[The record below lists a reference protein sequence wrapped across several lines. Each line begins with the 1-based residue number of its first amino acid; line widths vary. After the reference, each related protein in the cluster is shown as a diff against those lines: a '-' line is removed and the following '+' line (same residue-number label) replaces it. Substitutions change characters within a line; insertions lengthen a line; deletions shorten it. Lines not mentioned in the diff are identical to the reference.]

1 MSRRLGPQDTAAGGL
16 LKVPPRGSQ
25 SVSEGPQLVP
35 SHHLWNMSLLTPRPK
50 MSRRLGPQDTA
61 AGGLLKMPPRGSQSV
76 SEGPQLVPSGAVQ
89 VGSHHL
95 WNMSLLTPRPKMSRR
110 LGAQDTTGVPAH
122 AANGAFRSFTTTKNP
137 PGVVPVT
144 LTATFVSDMNDCP
157 MVRAVG
163 VRRKTGMR
171 LF

>member
-16 LKVPPRGSQ
+16 LKMPPRGSQ
-25 SVSEGPQLVP
+25 DRKGGVQGKRSGAVQVGSN
-35 SHHLWNMSLLTPRPK
+35 HLWNMSLLTPRPK

-76 SEGPQLVPSGAVQ
+76 SEGPQLVPFGAVQ

-110 LGAQDTTGVPAH
+110 LGPQDT
-122 AANGAFRSFTTTKNP
+122 AAGGLLKMP
-137 PGVVPVT
+137 PRG
-144 LTATFVSDMNDCP
+144 S
-157 MVRAVG
+157 
-163 VRRKTGMR
+163 
-171 LF
+171 

>member
-16 LKVPPRGSQ
+16 LKMPPRGPQ
-25 SVSEGPQLVP
+25 SVSEGPRLVP
-35 SHHLWNMSLLTPRPK
+35 SHHLWTMSLLTPRPK

-76 SEGPQLVPSGAVQ
+76 SEGPQWVPSGAVQ

-110 LGAQDTTGVPAH
+110 LGPQDTAAGGLLKVPPR
-122 AANGAFRSFTTTKNP
+122 GSQ
-137 PGVVPVT
+137 
-144 LTATFVSDMNDCP
+144 S
-157 MVRAVG
+157 VG
-163 VRRKTGMR
+163 EGTHLVASHH
-171 LF
+171 LW

>member
-25 SVSEGPQLVP
+25 SVSEGPHLVP

-61 AGGLLKMPPRGSQSV
+61 AGGLLKVPPRGSQSV
-76 SEGPQLVPSGAVQ
+76 GEGPHLVP
-89 VGSHHL
+89 SHHL

-110 LGAQDTTGVPAH
+110 LEAQDATGVPAH
-122 AANGAFRSFTTTKNP
+122 VANGAFRSFTTTKNP
-137 PGVVPVT
+137 PGVVSV
-144 LTATFVSDMNDCP
+144 
-157 MVRAVG
+157 
-163 VRRKTGMR
+163 
-171 LF
+171 

>member
-1 MSRRLGPQDTAAGGL
+1 MKR
-16 LKVPPRGSQ
+16 
-25 SVSEGPQLVP
+25 
-35 SHHLWNMSLLTPRPK
+35 K

-110 LGAQDTTGVPAH
+110 LGAQDT
-122 AANGAFRSFTTTKNP
+122 AAGGALEVAPGGSPFVREGHPIGASPPLLNTSFLSP
-137 PGVVPVT
+137 RHECSMAGGG
-144 LTATFVSDMNDCP
+144 
-157 MVRAVG
+157 R
-163 VRRKTGMR
+163 VRRAGGV
-171 LF
+171 